1 MVVKRPKVVNA
12 GARPRYGP
20 TGRWVYGINAV
31 QRRIEVHPE
40 SVLEVCVATRERTR
54 LKELLR
60 QLPQHVPVR
69 EVDDVVLTRLAASSA
84 HQGIVARTNRFA
96 YVDLEAVLSDNP
108 RLLLMVDR
116 MQDPQNFGALLRTA
130 AAAGVAAVVIPRD
143 GAVGVTPA
151 VEKAAA
157 GAANDIPVCQI
168 VNVRRTLDV
177 LAQQGYWRVGL
188 SPHGSANLYAT
199 ELPDR
204 LVVLLGGEGG
214 IRPLVA
220 EACDFQ
226 VAIPMARAEIESLNA
241 SAAGAV
247 VLFELMRRRL
257 LDR

>member
-1 MVVKRPKVVNA
+1 M
-12 GARPRYGP
+12 
-20 TGRWVYGINAV
+20 
-31 QRRIEVHPE
+31 
-40 SVLEVCVATRERTR
+40 
-54 LKELLR
+54 
-60 QLPQHVPVR
+60 PVR
-69 EVDDVVLTRLAASSA
+69 EVDDVVLTRLAATGA
-84 HQGIVARTNRFA
+84 HQGIVARTSRFA
-96 YVDLEAVLSDNP
+96 YVELAAVLSESP
-108 RLLLMVDR
+108 RLLLVVDR

-130 AAAGVAAVVIPRD
+130 AAAGVAAVIIPRD

-168 VNVRRTLDV
+168 VNVRRTLDL
-177 LAQQGYWRVGL
+177 LAEQGYWRIGL
-188 SPHGSANLYAT
+188 TPRGSTNLYT
-199 ELPDR
+199 TTDLPDR
-204 LVVLLGGEGG
+204 LVVILGGEGG

-226 VAIPMARAEIESLNA
+226 VSIPMARDEIESLNA